1 MNVSD
6 WVQMLAAGATVLL
19 LVSAAVSDL
28 ARYRIRNQVVY
39 AIVAAF
45 AVGAVADLAWP
56 ALGWSVLAGVVTFAI
71 GAVLFGFG
79 VFGGGDVKLVAAMA
93 LWTGF
98 ADLPRFLLVMTAAG
112 GVLGL
117 VWLVKRR
124 CRPVAFAAQA
134 GPTADATAVENPSS
148 VDPSHEAAPAQKAA
162 NRIPYGVAIAI
173 AGLDFFVRSAQ
184 SPFAPLWPW
193 MQ

>member
-1 MNVSD
+1 MNASD
-6 WVQMLAAGATVLL
+6 WVQVLAAGATVLL
-19 LVSAAVSDL
+19 LLSAAVSDL
-28 ARYRIRNQVVY
+28 ARYRIRNKVVY

-56 ALGWSVLAGVVTFAI
+56 ALGWSVLAGVVMFAI
-71 GAVLFGFG
+71 GAVLFAFG

-117 VWLVKRR
+117 VWLIKRR
-124 CRPVAFAAQA
+124 LRPVVFAAEA
-134 GPTADATAVENPSS
+134 APASDAAEGPSS
-148 VDPSHEAAPAQKAA
+148 ADPSHESAPAQKIP

>member
-1 MNVSD
+1 MSASD
-6 WVQMLAAGATVLL
+6 WVQVLAAGATVLL
-19 LVSAAVSDL
+19 LLSAAVSDL
-28 ARYRIRNQVVY
+28 ARYRIRNKVVY

-45 AVGAVADLAWP
+45 VVGAVADLAWP

-71 GAVLFGFG
+71 GAALFAFG

-124 CRPVAFAAQA
+124 LRPVAFAAEA
-134 GPTADATAVENPSS
+134 GPTPDPTAVENPS
-148 VDPSHEAAPAQKAA
+148 VDPSHEAAHARKVP

>member
-1 MNVSD
+1 MSVSD
-6 WVQMLAAGATVLL
+6 WVQVLAAGATVLL
-19 LVSAAVSDL
+19 LLSAAVSDL
-28 ARYRIRNQVVY
+28 ARYRIRNKVVY

-56 ALGWSVLAGVVTFAI
+56 ALGWSVFAGVVMFGI
-71 GAVLFGFG
+71 GAVLFQFG

-117 VWLVKRR
+117 MWLIKRL
-124 CRPVAFAAQA
+124 CRPVAFAAEA
-134 GPTADATAVENPSS
+134 APTSDATAVESPSS
-148 VDPSHEAAPAQKAA
+148 ADPSQEAVPAQKML

-173 AGLDFFVRSAQ
+173 AGLDFFFTSAQ